1 MVCGWAARI
10 RTLIAGTKN
19 QSPAIGR
26 QPIIATFYSRKNG
39 KSSVSDYNVFT
50 GNLKSRNITF
60 CTESYDIHEN
70 SSFRSKFWQ
79 IHEQNEV
86 TGFSRSAKRFHFQY
100 AKRFHFQRKRLTLPT
115 CLSVVARVKGILK
128 DVSLLVT
135 CCCFLTFGYI

>member
-86 TGFSRSAKRFHFQY
+86 TGFSRSAKRFYFQY
-100 AKRFHFQRKRLTLPT
+100 AKRFHFQRKRLALSMY
-115 CLSVVARVKGILK
+115 LSVVARVKGILK
-128 DVSLLVT
+128 DVFLLIA
-135 CCCFLTFGYI
+135 CCRFLTFGYI